1 MRNILRSLLN
11 SLSENFEPI
20 NWHIFHLIYTHPKYL
35 KMAVRNIKNCFD
47 PVLRKQCKVVE
58 NIDGKLVTLSEDM
71 IETTLAA
78 PGIGLAANQIGVPWR
93 IFVVNMGF
101 ETENDNLI
109 TLINPEITA
118 IEGSEL
124 GEEGCLSIPDVVAK
138 VNRATQVEL
147 KAVDLNGKDVRYEAK
162 GFLARAIQHEMDH
175 LNGIL
180 FWDSLGKIKRDI
192 LKRKFK
198 KKLKE
203 QGE

>member
-1 MRNILRSLLN
+1 MALR
-11 SLSENFEPI
+11 P
-20 NWHIFHLIYTHPKYL
+20 
-35 KMAVRNIKNCFD
+35 IKNCLD
-47 PVLRKQCKVVE
+47 PVLRRQCQIVK
-58 NIDGKLVTLSEDM
+58 NINEELVTLSEDM

-78 PGIGLAANQIGVPWR
+78 PGVGLAANQIGISQR
-93 IFVVNMGF
+93 IFVVNMGA
-101 ETENDNLI
+101 ETEKDNLV

-138 VNRATQVEL
+138 VKRATQVEI
-147 KAVDLNGKDVRYEAK
+147 KAVDLNGKDVRYEAS
-162 GFLARAIQHEMDH
+162 GFLARALQHEMDH

-203 QGE
+203 QDE

>member
-1 MRNILRSLLN
+1 
-11 SLSENFEPI
+11 
-20 NWHIFHLIYTHPKYL
+20 
-35 KMAVRNIKNCFD
+35 MAVRNIKNFFD
-47 PVLRKQCKVVE
+47 PVLRKQCEVVE
-58 NIDGKLVTLSEDM
+58 NIDGELVTLSEDM

-78 PGIGLAANQIGVPWR
+78 PGIGLAANQIGIPWR

-109 TLINPEITA
+109 TLVNPEITA
-118 IEGSEL
+118 IEGTEL

>member
-1 MRNILRSLLN
+1 
-11 SLSENFEPI
+11 
-20 NWHIFHLIYTHPKYL
+20 
-35 KMAVRNIKNCFD
+35 MAVRNIKNCFD
-47 PVLRKQCKVVE
+47 PVLRKQCEVVE
-58 NIDGKLVTLSEDM
+58 NIDGELFTLSEDM

-78 PGIGLAANQIGVPWR
+78 PGIGLAANQIGIPWR

-101 ETENDNLI
+101 ETENDKLI

-147 KAVDLNGKDVRYEAK
+147 KAVDLNGKDVRYEAE

>member
-1 MRNILRSLLN
+1 
-11 SLSENFEPI
+11 
-20 NWHIFHLIYTHPKYL
+20 
-35 KMAVRNIKNCFD
+35 MALRNIKNCFD
-47 PVLRKQCKVVE
+47 PVLRKQCEIVK
-58 NIDGKLVTLSEDM
+58 NIDEKLVRLSEDM
-71 IETTLAA
+71 VETTLAA
-78 PGIGLAANQIGVPWR
+78 PGIGLAANQIGIPWR
-93 IFVVNMGF
+93 IFVVNLGL
-101 ETENDNLI
+101 ETESDNLV

-118 IEGSEL
+118 MEGSEL
-124 GEEGCLSIPDVVAK
+124 GEEGCLSIPEVVAK

-147 KAVDLNGKDVRYEAK
+147 KAVDLNGKDVRYETT
-162 GFLARAIQHEMDH
+162 GLLARALQHEMDH

>member
-1 MRNILRSLLN
+1 
-11 SLSENFEPI
+11 
-20 NWHIFHLIYTHPKYL
+20 
-35 KMAVRNIKNCFD
+35 MAVRNIKNCFD
-47 PVLRKQCKVVE
+47 PVLRKQCEVVE
-58 NIDGKLVTLSEDM
+58 NIDGELVTLSEDM

-78 PGIGLAANQIGVPWR
+78 PGIGLAANQIGIPWR

-101 ETENDNLI
+101 ETENDKLI

-118 IEGSEL
+118 IEGSEI

>member
-1 MRNILRSLLN
+1 MALR
-11 SLSENFEPI
+11 P
-20 NWHIFHLIYTHPKYL
+20 
-35 KMAVRNIKNCFD
+35 IKNCFD
-47 PVLRKQCKVVE
+47 PVLRKQCEIVK
-58 NIDGKLVTLSEDM
+58 NIDGELVNLSKDM

-93 IFVVNMGF
+93 VFVINMGV
-101 ETENDNLI
+101 ETDTDNLI

-118 IEGSEL
+118 MEGSES
-124 GEEGCLSIPDVVAK
+124 GEEGCLSIPDVIVE
-138 VNRATQVEL
+138 VNRSIQIEI
-147 KAVDLNGKDVRYEAK
+147 KAVDLNGKDIRYEAS
-162 GFLARAIQHEMDH
+162 GLLARALQHEMDH

-203 QGE
+203 QEE

>member
-1 MRNILRSLLN
+1 
-11 SLSENFEPI
+11 
-20 NWHIFHLIYTHPKYL
+20 
-35 KMAVRNIKNCFD
+35 MAVRNIKNCFD
-47 PVLRKQCKVVE
+47 PVLRKQCEVVE
-58 NIDGKLVTLSEDM
+58 NIDGELVSLSEDM

-78 PGIGLAANQIGVPWR
+78 PGIGLAANQIGIPWR

-118 IEGSEL
+118 IEGSEI